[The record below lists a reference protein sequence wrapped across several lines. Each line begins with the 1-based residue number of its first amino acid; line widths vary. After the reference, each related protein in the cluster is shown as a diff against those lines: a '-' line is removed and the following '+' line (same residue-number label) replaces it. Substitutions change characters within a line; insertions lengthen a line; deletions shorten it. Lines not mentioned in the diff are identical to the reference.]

1 MAVRLDKV
9 PPPAKLPA
17 SPNAW
22 VWLGLLLLALL
33 LGMGLTLVLGEQSLG
48 QQPVT
53 FWGMALGIPLLIWS
67 GLLLVRFMVH
77 LSLLSSAE
85 GWNEAREADWL
96 AKLRKG
102 RRSQQVLAVSLY
114 TALHEEG
121 DKQGD
126 AQFEALVGG
135 KSVLKTQSVR
145 GKGELTA
152 RHSAMAP
159 VLGESGALLDD
170 AAMLLRLYRQVL
182 VDIVE
187 ALQAFPAEQPL
198 TLVLETDS
206 GVPLAQQQSAWQQAW
221 AESGIRQTATRLERQ
236 GLDAVDHWLD
246 VRIADPALLL
256 VVALCVAPEPL
267 EDSAEV
273 AVALLLG
280 NRLTQKT
287 VPAVAYLHRPEQE
300 HGTTAETLR
309 YAARQ
314 ALDWVPLTAEALERA
329 WLVGIPANRQGD
341 INTVALELL
350 KPEPALR
357 DLGACLGH
365 AGSAAPWVAIA
376 TAVQAARR
384 DSQPQIIF
392 SGNAVAE
399 SALWSSVVM
408 AAPSSQ

>member
-1 MAVRLDKV
+1 MAIRLDKL

-22 VWLGLLLLALL
+22 VWLGLLVLALV
-33 LGMGLTLVLGEQSLG
+33 LGMGLTLAFGEQSLG
-48 QQPVT
+48 RQPAT
-53 FWGMALGIPLLIWS
+53 FWGLALGVPVLAWS
-67 GLLLVRFMVH
+67 GLLLARLMMH
-77 LSLLSSAE
+77 LSLLSGAE
-85 GWNEAREADWL
+85 GWNEAREADRL

-114 TALHEEG
+114 TALREEG

-126 AQFEALVGG
+126 THFEALASG
-135 KSVLKTQSVR
+135 KGALKTQPVR
-145 GKGELTA
+145 GKGELAA

-159 VLGESGALLDD
+159 MLGESGAPLDD
-170 AAMLLRLYRQVL
+170 AAMLLRLCRQVL
-182 VDIVE
+182 GEIAE
-187 ALQAFPAEQPL
+187 ALRAFPAEQEL
-198 TLVLETDS
+198 SLVLEIDS
-206 GVPLAQQQSAWQQAW
+206 AVPPDRQQDAWQQAW

-246 VRIADPALLL
+246 VRISDSSLLL

-287 VPAVAYLHRPEQE
+287 LPAVAYLHRPEQE
-300 HGTTAETLR
+300 HGTTGETLR

-314 ALDWVPLTAEALERA
+314 ALDWVPLNAGAVQRA
-329 WLVGIPANRQGD
+329 WLVGIPAKRQGD
-341 INTVALELL
+341 LSGVQLELL
-350 KPEPALR
+350 KPEPAVR
-357 DLGACLGH
+357 DLGAILGH
-365 AGSAAPWVAIA
+365 PGLAAPWLAIA
-376 TAVQAARR
+376 TAVQAARGDR
-384 DSQPQIIF
+384 QPQFIF

-399 SALWSSVVM
+399 SALWSAVVM
-408 AAPSSQ
+408 AVPSSP